1 MDYILNTLM
10 GGTKLSFI
18 SPNSSS
24 DSSDSTVA
32 SLFSFNI
39 GSYSMRLFL
48 SFSLIIKE
56 MFLKISSI
64 ILEY

>member
-32 SLFSFNI
+32 SLFSSNI

-48 SFSLIIKE
+48 SFSLIIIE
-56 MFLKISSI
+56 MFLKISSV

>member
-32 SLFSFNI
+32 SLFSSNI

-48 SFSLIIKE
+48 SFS
-56 MFLKISSI
+56 
-64 ILEY
+64 